1 MVIEPKTLFGNENIS
16 KWIKNHKYNF
26 HLSSEV
32 PLTPLVNS
40 GLSSSRH
47 QLMLWGL
54 VFSVSRDGVHTITRP
69 RSGWFKRYP
78 SGRSSFKSG
87 SPTSLQQTARDKCPW
102 WYKLPKR
109 HFLSSR
115 QFSILNLLNQA
126 SDGNYF
132 IIIIRSSIY
141 LINNLMHKCIT

>member
-1 MVIEPKTLFGNENIS
+1 MSSRRTSFKRYKCNPN
-16 KWIKNHKYNF
+16 
-26 HLSSEV
+26 LSSEV

-54 VFSVSRDGVHTITRP
+54 VFSVSREGVHTITRP

-102 WYKLPKR
+102 WYKLPKKKI
-109 HFLSSR
+109 FLSYR
-115 QFSILNLLNQA
+115 HPSIHKSLNKLNPNVNYLLN
-126 SDGNYF
+126 NY
-132 IIIIRSSIY
+132 
-141 LINNLMHKCIT
+141 H

>member
-1 MVIEPKTLFGNENIS
+1 MDTIRQQNMHFTIFKKLRSAHFLYGLAETKDLKDIFNTN
-16 KWIKNHKYNF
+16 
-26 HLSSEV
+26 LSSEV

-102 WYKLPKR
+102 WYKLPLKKFN
-109 HFLSSR
+109 HLD
-115 QFSILNLLNQA
+115 SIQYI
-126 SDGNYF
+126 NY
-132 IIIIRSSIY
+132 
-141 LINNLMHKCIT
+141 